1 MSDIKIIKE
10 ETLSDKKYPLKFY
23 TFQRTGSKGK
33 LLEKKNEVYFRPDAV
48 TVLLV
53 DSVNRKFLLTRQF
66 RLPTYLNG
74 NESGYL
80 VEACAGLIDKGESP
94 EETAYREVKEETGYP
109 IHDLKKVASVYTS
122 AGGITE
128 FQRLYIATY
137 DSKGE
142 HSEGGGIEEEGE
154 DIELVEMSFDEA
166 RETLQRGEFMD
177 AKTIT
182 LLQHYFL
189 NYRW

>member
-10 ETLSDKKYPLKFY
+10 ETLSDRKYPLRSY

-48 TVLLV
+48 SVLLV
-53 DSVNRKFLLTRQF
+53 DKVNRKFLFTRQF

-74 NESGYL
+74 NDDGYL
-80 VEACAGLIDKGESP
+80 VEACAGLIDPGESA
-94 EETAYREVKEETGYP
+94 EEAAYREVKEETGYP
-109 IHDLKKVASVYTS
+109 IRDLKKIASLYTS

-142 HSEGGGIEEEGE
+142 HSEGGGIEQEGE
-154 DIELVEMSFDEA
+154 DIELVEMGFDEA
-166 RETLQRGEFMD
+166 RNILQRGKFID
-177 AKTIT
+177 AKTIM

-189 NYRW
+189 NYE